1 MTMQPAR
8 LDLHAIRID
17 AVAAAYGNADAPM
30 KRLALLNLGARQP
43 AYWTS
48 ATFSHAQAG
57 ILCEAAN
64 RLASLERAQDEVT
77 DYCSATGS
85 PWRPTELRLLDLLVP
100 LNAAARCGHA
110 ASWSGGR
117 GWGRGRRWWR
127 DASRPRGQASRRS
140 GRGVA

>member
-1 MTMQPAR
+1 MTIQPSR
-8 LDLHAIRID
+8 LDLHAAQIA

-30 KRLALLNLGARQP
+30 QRLALLNLGARQP

-64 RLASLERAQDEVT
+64 RLASLERAQDEIT

-85 PWRPTELRLLDLLVP
+85 TWRPSEVRLLDLLVP
-100 LNAAARCGHA
+100 LNPAAVRDLDEAYLRVNT
-110 ASWSGGR
+110 
-117 GWGRGRRWWR
+117 WR
-127 DASRPRGQASRRS
+127 SRAELEQRAWVGEGEAM
-140 GRGVA
+140 VA

>member
-64 RLASLERAQDEVT
+64 RLASLERAVGTQINEHPPARGAEAVT
-77 DYCSATGS
+77 PTPTS
-85 PWRPTELRLLDLLVP
+85 PPPPPADSGPFRT
-100 LNAAARCGHA
+100 NASA
-110 ASWSGGR
+110 ASREAGR
-117 GWGRGRRWWR
+117 PEPVKPG
-127 DASRPRGQASRRS
+127 PL
-140 GRGVA
+140 

>member
-1 MTMQPAR
+1 METAMTMQPAR

-100 LNAAARCGHA
+100 LNAAAVRDLDEA
-110 ASWSGGR
+110 YTRGGALRSR
-117 GWGRGRRWWR
+117 GELERRAWVGEGE
-127 DASRPRGQASRRS
+127 AL
-140 GRGVA
+140 VA

>member
-8 LDLHAIRID
+8 FDLHAIRID

-85 PWRPTELRLLDLLVP
+85 TWRPTELRLLDLLVP
-100 LNAAARCGHA
+100 LNAAAV
-110 ASWSGGR
+110 
-117 GWGRGRRWWR
+117 R
-127 DASRPRGQASRRS
+127 DLDEAYTRS
-140 GRGVA
+140 GALRSRGELERRAWVGEGEALVA

>member
-1 MTMQPAR
+1 MTIQPSR
-8 LDLHAIRID
+8 LDFNAARID
-17 AVAAAYGNADAPM
+17 AVAGAFGNADAPM

-64 RLASLERAQDEVT
+64 RLASLERAQDELT

-100 LNAAARCGHA
+100 LNAAAVA
-110 ASWSGGR
+110 DLDEAYT
-117 GWGRGRRWWR
+117 
-127 DASRPRGQASRRS
+127 RS
-140 GRGVA
+140 GALRSRGELERRAWVGEGEAMVA